1 LDIDSGSLKNKI
13 KNKVTLTPKQFNSLD
28 HNNRYQ
34 RISLLFFVAKFHHM
48 VTRKKESTTCT
59 KDFGGGGGEGENGP
73 KLPYFGDLEFFSL
86 QNLVNLGHFFYE
98 KFFV

>member
-59 KDFGGGGGEGENGP
+59 KDFGGGGGVKEKMALNCHI
-73 KLPYFGDLEFFSL
+73 LAIWNFFP
-86 QNLVNLGHFFYE
+86 F
-98 KFFV
+98 KIW